1 MSHLSIGVATPEL
14 PSLVPHILLWFH
26 VSMSRVPNL
35 WVQLPRRQV
44 HVQVPSCQVQVQ
56 VLGRQVQG
64 PLGPSS
70 RSSWPQFQ
78 VQACWHVIQVVP
90 SNYGCSMEHRYSFF
104 FLLVNLITI
113 YLDEMIRFRRGFQ
126 ITPKIGV
133 I

>member
-1 MSHLSIGVATPEL
+1 
-14 PSLVPHILLWFH
+14 
-26 VSMSRVPNL
+26 MSRVPNL
-35 WVQLPRRQV
+35 RVQVPRRQV
-44 HVQVPSCQVQVQ
+44 HVQVPGYQVQVQ
-56 VLGRQVQG
+56 VQS

-70 RSSWPQFQ
+70 RSSCPQFH

-126 ITPKIGV
+126 ITLKIGV